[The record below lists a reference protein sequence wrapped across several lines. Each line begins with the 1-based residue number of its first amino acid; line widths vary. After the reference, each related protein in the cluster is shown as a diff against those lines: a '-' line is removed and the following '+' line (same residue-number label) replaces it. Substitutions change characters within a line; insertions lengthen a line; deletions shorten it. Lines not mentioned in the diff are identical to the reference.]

1 MVYSMRSGLLSPE
14 EKWYFIALKCSRG
27 YAAAFVCLLHGAVLK
42 CTALHCTMQESAKD
56 FNRADVMSCLN
67 SVPVTSVHIMS
78 CLIRAHHVMSHHCTS
93 CHVIPLQIISCHT
106 IAHHIMSHH
115 CTSCHVTPLHIMSGQ
130 IMSELRH
137 SFIKYGYGCLY
148 LSVRPLDF
156 KHQLGQDVIRNDMR
170 SSSSKSSVSGGRMRG
185 D

>member
-78 CLIRAHHVMSHHCTS
+78 CLISAHHVMSHHRTSCHVIPLHIISCHTIAHHVMSHHCTS
-93 CHVIPLQIISCHT
+93 CQVKSCQSFD
-106 IAHHIMSHH
+106 IALSSMAMAVSI
-115 CTSCHVTPLHIMSGQ
+115 C
-130 IMSELRH
+130 
-137 SFIKYGYGCLY
+137 
-148 LSVRPLDF
+148 LSVLWTLSIS
-156 KHQLGQDVIRNDMR
+156 LGKM
-170 SSSSKSSVSGGRMRG
+170 
-185 D
+185 